1 MSVPFSNTH
10 LRVPRGFGALLEGL
24 TREILRDQPDNIPAY
39 AAQYFDKLLKEREES
54 GMDPSEWAAKLED
67 RFYNN
72 HAFKST
78 ETVGL
83 EKETATEEAHVS
95 KRKPSEFETEEE
107 PSHSVE
113 DAALSTEH
121 LPISDITDS
130 AEGSQDEETELQD
143 TEQTSEADEQ
153 SGIDKDYELTEAEP
167 SQIIGL
173 DSEVDDDLLHLSLIQ
188 VDQADET
195 SDVSEGES
203 PSQRWEDQEYKD
215 EDQPV
220 GAFGEQETVGSEEE
234 HTVESESLQSVLHL
248 TFLVDASASKPGE
261 TKTSICQDD
270 TYSAE
275 ETETIT
281 TQLEEN
287 AVELPANQ
295 YEIHPDT
302 QQEAKD
308 EAQSEKEI
316 TDTESEREITET
328 QGESE
333 VTETLKEKE
342 ITETKGEGEIT
353 ETQGEGKITETLG
366 EREITETQGEREVT
380 ETLKEKEITE
390 TKGEGEITETQGEGK
405 ITETPGERD
414 KTETPGERE
423 ITETQGEREVTETL
437 KEKEITET
445 QGEGKITETQGEGKI
460 TETPGERDKTE
471 TLKEKEI
478 TETKGEGEITET
490 QGEGKITETPGE
502 RDKTETQG
510 EREVTE
516 TLKEKE
522 ITETQGEGE
531 ITETQVSPEKSSVS
545 PTVSEKSFKQVTFKE
560 EDEIFTPEVDN
571 EYEETRS
578 DNSDGTP
585 ADAEEEE
592 GPAGI

>member
-54 GMDPSEWAAKLED
+54 GMDPSEWAARLED

-248 TFLVDASASKPGE
+248 TLLVDASASKPGE

-281 TQLEEN
+281 TQLEE
-287 AVELPANQ
+287 LPGNQ

-353 ETQGEGKITETLG
+353 ETQGEGKITETPG

-390 TKGEGEITETQGEGK
+390 TKGEGEITET
-405 ITETPGERD
+405 P
-414 KTETPGERE
+414 
-423 ITETQGEREVTETL
+423 GEREVTETL
-437 KEKEITET
+437 KEK
-445 QGEGKITETQGEGKI
+445 
-460 TETPGERDKTE
+460 
-471 TLKEKEI
+471 
-478 TETKGEGEITET
+478 
-490 QGEGKITETPGE
+490 
-502 RDKTETQG
+502 
-510 EREVTE
+510 
-516 TLKEKE
+516 
-522 ITETQGEGE
+522 E

-571 EYEETRS
+571 EYEETPS